1 MPWALIIPAVVSLAA
16 AWYSNDQASKRQKE
30 AQEAAKAGQA
40 TADMHT
46 QAIDKWTPEQQ
57 QLFKGL
63 MHATLKRG
71 FDPGGGMPGGQFRS
85 PTVVNRA
92 FQPTGNVPTLGG

>member
-1 MPWALIIPAVVSLAA
+1 MPWAIIIPAVVSMAA
-16 AWYSNDQASKRQKE
+16 AWYAQDQANKRSKE
-30 AQEAAKAGQA
+30 AQEAQK
-40 TADMHT
+40 TTEMNT
-46 QAIDKWTPEQQ
+46 QQIDKWTPEQQ

>member
-1 MPWALIIPAVVSLAA
+1 MSWAMVIGGVTTAAA
-16 AWYSNDQASKRQKE
+16 AWYAQDQANKRQKE
-30 AQEAAKAGQA
+30 AIEAQKAGQ
-40 TADMHT
+40 TAGALNT
-46 QAIDKWTPEQQ
+46 AQISKWTPEQQ

-63 MHATLKRG
+63 MNATLKRG

-92 FQPTGNVPTLGG
+92 FHPTGNVPTLGG

>member
-1 MPWALIIPAVVSLAA
+1 MSWGMVIAGVTTAAA
-16 AWYSNDQASKRQKE
+16 AWYAQDQANKRQKE
-30 AQEAAKAGQA
+30 AIEAQKNAALN
-40 TADMHT
+40 T
-46 QAIDKWTPEQQ
+46 QQIDKWTPEQQ

-92 FQPTGNVPTLGG
+92 FKPTGNVQSYGQ

>member
-1 MPWALIIPAVVSLAA
+1 MSWGMVIAGVTTAA
-16 AWYSNDQASKRQKE
+16 ATWYAQDQANKRQKE
-30 AQEAAKAGQA
+30 AIEAQKAGQ
-40 TADMHT
+40 TAGELHT
-46 QAIDKWTPEQQ
+46 AQISKWTPEQQ
-57 QLFKGL
+57 ELFKGL

-92 FQPTGNVPTLGG
+92 FQPTGNVQSYGK